1 MKIIPQQD
9 LRPEIILKV
18 KNLQA
23 VSHLIARMKVMRL
36 KLKELKA
43 NKVKV
48 SVRKNSQS

>member
-9 LRPEIILKV
+9 LKPEIILMV

-43 NKVKV
+43 KVKV